1 MGLLEDVMGALGGK
15 GGSASALMAAAA
27 GLLGSGGGA
36 EGLTGLLSRLTD
48 GGQGDQVKSWVGKG
62 PNQQISGNQLK
73 QAMNPENLEKI
84 AQEAG
89 VSEQEAANG
98 MAAILPDVV
107 NQLTP
112 DGKVPDK
119 GQLDDMIGSLVKQ
132 FGK

>member
-27 GLLGSGGGA
+27 GILGSGGA

-48 GGQGDQVKSWVGKG
+48 GGQGDQVKSWVGTG
-62 PNQQISGNQLK
+62 PNQQISGDQLK
-73 QAMNPENLEKI
+73 PAMDPENLQKI
-84 AQEAG
+84 AKEAG

-119 GQLDDMIGSLVKQ
+119 SQLNDMIGSLVKR